1 MHIVSMV
8 KFLIGAALL
17 VLGIVVLVRSR
28 GQRGFNQTKQAG
40 ALMLLA
46 GLLFLAIGLGYLDL
60 KGMLSG

>member
-8 KFLIGAALL
+8 KFLIGVALL
-17 VLGIVVLVRSR
+17 VLGIVVLVRAR
-28 GQRGFNQTKQAG
+28 GQRGFNQTRQAG

-46 GLLFLAIGLGYLDL
+46 GALFLAIGLGYLDL